1 LAQTAGIAKDHIEN
15 LKTELFQKEGDVVKI
30 KIASLLELKPVG
42 AYLHALF
49 NPFGFT
55 EWNDIESLLGAM
67 SGKEVRSA
75 THRLIKHREFVLLR
89 PIRQSS
95 YIEYKIGKNENRIKE
110 PLDLVQET
118 VTDLREVSENII
130 YVDKDLLQYPLILR
144 KWRQGDRFRPFGIQ
158 GAKKVSKFFKDEKM
172 DVFAKENQWLLVSA
186 EDIVWIIG
194 RRADDR
200 FKVTERTRNI
210 LKIEVFP

>member
-1 LAQTAGIAKDHIEN
+1 LTQTAGIAKDHIEN
-15 LKTELFQKEGDVVKI
+15 LKTSLFQKKGDVVKI
-30 KIASLLELKPVG
+30 KIASLLDLRPTK

-55 EWNDIESLLGAM
+55 EWDDVEGLLTAM
-67 SGKEVRSA
+67 GGKEVRSA
-75 THRLIKHREFVLLR
+75 THRLIKHREYILLR
-89 PIRQSS
+89 PIQQRT
-95 YIEYKIGKNENRIKE
+95 YMEYKIQKNDNQIQE
-110 PLDLVQET
+110 PLNLAQELVPDLGEF
-118 VTDLREVSENII
+118 SENII

-144 KWRQGDRFRPFGIQ
+144 KWRQGDRFRPFGMQ

-194 RRADDR
+194 RRGDDR
-200 FKVTERTRNI
+200 FKVTESTHSI